1 MGFFRGILKEWKRF
15 PPYHT
20 TFKVILLMF
29 LQMDYNSKE
38 KELIRNFFSDDEW
51 NAIDSALADYQD
63 YGDKESELMSTIGQK
78 MYDLFNTQ
86 TS

>member
-1 MGFFRGILKEWKRF
+1 
-15 PPYHT
+15 
-20 TFKVILLMF
+20 MF

-51 NAIDSALADYQD
+51 NAIDSALSDYQD

>member
-51 NAIDSALADYQD
+51 NAIDSALSDYQD